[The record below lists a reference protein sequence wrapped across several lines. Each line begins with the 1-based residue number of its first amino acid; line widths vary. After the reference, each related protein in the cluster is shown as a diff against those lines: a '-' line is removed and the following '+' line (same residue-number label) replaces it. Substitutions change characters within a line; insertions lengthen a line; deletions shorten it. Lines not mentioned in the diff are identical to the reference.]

1 MLKVRVIGRPNEI
14 TWFMKQLTRHSKMK
28 ISNVSER
35 LPIINSNKYKR
46 QLFEVENGFLVIPL
60 LKAYDREA
68 GSKSKI
74 NKWFFYVFY
83 PVHLFLIWMIICAS
97 NCV

>member
-46 QLFEVENGFLVIPL
+46 QLFEVE
-60 LKAYDREA
+60 KKEEE
-68 GSKSKI
+68 
-74 NKWFFYVFY
+74 
-83 PVHLFLIWMIICAS
+83 
-97 NCV
+97 

>member
-1 MLKVRVIGRPNEI
+1 MERRVAELLKVRVIGKSNEI

-46 QLFEVENGFLVIPL
+46 QFFEVE
-60 LKAYDREA
+60 KKEDE
-68 GSKSKI
+68 
-74 NKWFFYVFY
+74 
-83 PVHLFLIWMIICAS
+83 
-97 NCV
+97 

>member
-46 QLFEVENGFLVIPL
+46 QLFEVE
-60 LKAYDREA
+60 KREEE
-68 GSKSKI
+68 
-74 NKWFFYVFY
+74 
-83 PVHLFLIWMIICAS
+83 
-97 NCV
+97 